1 MHLPNNQAAELN
13 RLVTTCRGLTETFL
27 VGLAPLDAP
36 IELEASRD
44 LFAARPSTHL
54 LLITEG
60 HVDCGIDGKVVT
72 RFEAGDLLGLPR
84 SLGLQ
89 DGIFS
94 SASPVNLTVYERDD
108 LITHI
113 NGNAQLLKN
122 WTYYL
127 VCQISFYQQAL
138 GQELRAE
145 FQPTTGFMHVQ
156 QGDTIIEQGARADQ
170 VYTLLEG
177 HAEAFCNGVKVG
189 DINAGEIFGALA
201 VFTRQERMA
210 TVTATRDSTL
220 LAVSKEEFI
229 ELINHQ
235 PHICVGLIEEMA
247 AKIEQLNNNLSTL
260 SGEGSLG
267 KR

>member
-1 MHLPNNQAAELN
+1 MHLPNNQSAELHT
-13 RLVTTCRGLTETFL
+13 LVTTCRGLTETFL
-27 VGLAPLDAP
+27 KDLAPAGEPISVDAASD
-36 IELEASRD
+36 IFASRS
-44 LFAARPSTHL
+44 STDL
-54 LLITEG
+54 LLINEG
-60 HVDCGIDGKVVT
+60 HVDCAIDGKVVM

-84 SLGLQ
+84 SLSLP

-94 SASPVNLTVYERDD
+94 SASPVRFTVYNRND

-113 NGNAQLLKN
+113 SGNSQLLKN

-145 FQPTTGFMHVQ
+145 FQPTAGFMHVR
-156 QGDTIIEQGARADQ
+156 QGDTIIEQGALADQ

-210 TVTATRDSTL
+210 TVTATRDCTL

-229 ELINHQ
+229 ELANHQ

-247 AKIEQLNNNLSTL
+247 AKIEQLNNQLSSL
-260 SGEGSLG
+260 SDIGLG